1 MKSSAAIKL
10 ISVLIT
16 CLVPV
21 VLILTT
27 IRLMLMPWFLVFEY
41 HTPGFPPDSYGFTL
55 SDRLTYGTYA
65 LDYLVN
71 AEDIFYLADLRFPP
85 GVTAPPPSCQ
95 AMTDCNRLFN
105 DRELA
110 HMEDVKLVTQQVLR
124 VWRIA
129 LLLFGVLVVF
139 AYTQSFNDDLIKAL
153 SAGGWLTALI
163 CGVILLGVLL
173 SFSLLFILFHD
184 IFFAPGTWMF
194 LTSDTLIRL
203 FPERFWRDVFLFA
216 LGLPALIGSGLGW
229 GLGKRSKA

>member
-71 AEDIFYLADLRFPP
+71 AEDISYLADLRFPP
-85 GVTAPPPSCQ
+85 GVAAPPPSCQ

-105 DRELA
+105 ERELA
-110 HMEDVKLVTQQVLR
+110 HMEDVKRVTQQVLR

-139 AYTQSFNDDLIKAL
+139 AYTQGLSDDLIKAL